1 MLALEQ
7 IRALYEYNEWA
18 NGHVL
23 DAASNLSEEE
33 LAQEQGASFGNVQ
46 GNLWHLVWAQ
56 AIWLARWT
64 GSKPVERL
72 EPEQGRAV
80 QMIRE
85 AYQTSHESLRSFV
98 ASLAEHDLPRVLS
111 YTDSRGDAQQAVLWK
126 TMLHVVNHG
135 THHRAETALLLTT
148 LGNPPRQLDYAFF
161 ELEREGAPPRLT

>member
-1 MLALEQ
+1 MPALDQ
-7 IRALYEYNEWA
+7 VQALYEYNEWA

-33 LAQEQGASFGNVQ
+33 LARELGASFGSVQ

-56 AIWLARWT
+56 AIWLARWA
-64 GSKPVERL
+64 GSKPVERP

-98 ASLAEHDLPRVLS
+98 ASLAEDDLARVIS
-111 YTDSRGDAQQAVLWK
+111 YVDSRGDAQQAVLWK

-135 THHRAETALLLTT
+135 THHRSETALLLTT
-148 LGNPPRQLDYAFF
+148 LGKPPRQLDYAFF
-161 ELEREGAPPRLT
+161 ELERAGAPPRLT